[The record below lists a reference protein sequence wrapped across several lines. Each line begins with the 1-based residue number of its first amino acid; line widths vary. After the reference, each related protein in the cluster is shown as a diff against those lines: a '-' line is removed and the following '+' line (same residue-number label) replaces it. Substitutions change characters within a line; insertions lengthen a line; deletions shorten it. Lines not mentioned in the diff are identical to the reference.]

1 MEPVAEITT
10 LVKRTYWLIKL
21 RWIAVV
27 CVAGGTFFSSNVL
40 TIGLNEGSL
49 YSIAGLLAVY
59 NATMLGM
66 LKHYSK
72 KSDDSCIV
80 AVKRLINIQI
90 FIDLLILT
98 VLLHF
103 AGGIENPFVF
113 YYAFHI
119 IIASILLSG
128 KESYFHATS
137 AITFFGLLLFLEY
150 KGILPHHCLSG
161 FIEHCNFQNGYY
173 VLGTYFVFTTTLYL
187 MVYMANYVST
197 LLKRTEQSLLKAN
210 KALCQKDRIKDE
222 YVLRVT
228 HDIKGHL
235 AAIQNCLDVVINRL
249 VGTLN
254 EQQADFINRAND
266 RTRKLTH
273 FIKALLKLTQIRLS
287 SDFEMEIFPLKSTIS
302 TALETVKTKVQ
313 DKSIMLNSNIELPD
327 DAVYGNQI
335 FIEEVITNLLLN
347 AIKYTAVD
355 GKIDITAQN
364 EGEHVLMEIIDTG
377 IGIPEKELPKV
388 FDEFYR
394 ATNAKKI
401 EKDGTG
407 LGLSIA
413 KQIIERHNGK
423 IWAESKEGI
432 GTKFSFTLPRTANSA
447 IALK

>member
-1 MEPVAEITT
+1 MESVVETT
-10 LVKRTYWLIKL
+10 TFIKRAHWLIKL
-21 RWIAVV
+21 RWIAAA
-27 CVAGGTFFSSNVL
+27 CVAGGVFFSSNILSV
-40 TIGLNEGSL
+40 SL
-49 YSIAGLLAVY
+49 KEVHLYFIAGLLAVY
-59 NATMLGM
+59 NATMLWM
-66 LKHYSK
+66 LNNYSK
-72 KSDDSCIV
+72 KGGDSSIV

-98 VLLHF
+98 ILLHF
-103 AGGIENPFVF
+103 SGSIENPFVF
-113 YYAFHI
+113 YYAFHM
-119 IIASILLSG
+119 IIASILLSE
-128 KESYFHATS
+128 KESYFHAAS

-150 KGILPHHCLSG
+150 AGFLPHHCLNG
-161 FIEHCNFQNGYY
+161 FIEHCNFQSGYY
-173 VLGTYFVFTTTLYL
+173 VLGVYFVFATALCL

-197 LLKRTEQSLLKAN
+197 MLKRTEQSLLKAN

-266 RTRKLTH
+266 RTRKLTN

-287 SDFEMEIFPLKSTIS
+287 SDLEMEIFPLKNTIS
-302 TALETVKTKVQ
+302 TALETVKTKAQ
-313 DKSIMLNSNIELPD
+313 DKSIMLNSNIELTD

-364 EGEHVLMEIIDTG
+364 EGDYVLMEIIDTG

>member
-1 MEPVAEITT
+1 MEPVSEITT
-10 LVKRTYWLIKL
+10 LVKRVHWLIKL
-21 RWIAVV
+21 RWIAAV

-40 TIGLNEGSL
+40 TISLNEGSL

-59 NATMLGM
+59 NAAMLGM

-72 KSDDSCIV
+72 KSDDSFIV

-98 VLLHF
+98 ILLHF

-119 IIASILLSG
+119 IMASILLSE
-128 KESYFHATS
+128 KESYFYATS

-150 KGILPHHCLSG
+150 RGILPHHCLSG

-273 FIKALLKLTQIRLS
+273 FIKTLLKLTQIRLS
-287 SDFEMEIFPLKSTIS
+287 SEFEMEIFPLKSTIS
-302 TALETVKTKVQ
+302 TALETVKTKAQ